1 MFEAVH
7 CGQLPGHRIG
17 WRRVVHRTG
26 GANRFCQPL
35 LLKWRQD
42 GDEEG
47 WISLSTQA
55 YQNKEQES
63 LKRQSLECRELTAWW
78 ALRRDRPKSE
88 NLLSLH
94 RECPSP
100 SPYSSADS
108 LPEYSIGPQAKQ
120 SRNPDMCL
128 KITLPGLSMLNKA
141 VCPVEPRT
149 ILIASS
155 VCRRKSF
162 DVRFKNRKQAG
173 IGVGH

>member
-17 WRRVVHRTG
+17 WRRVVRRTG
-26 GANRFCQPL
+26 RANRFCQPL

-78 ALRRDRPKSE
+78 ALRRDLGQKVRTSYHCIGSVLLPRPTP
-88 NLLSLH
+88 LLIHSLSTVSGPKLSRVGILTCVSRLH
-94 RECPSP
+94 
-100 SPYSSADS
+100 S
-108 LPEYSIGPQAKQ
+108 LVYPCSTK
-120 SRNPDMCL
+120 
-128 KITLPGLSMLNKA
+128 LSVL
-141 VCPVEPRT
+141 
-149 ILIASS
+149 
-155 VCRRKSF
+155 
-162 DVRFKNRKQAG
+162 
-173 IGVGH
+173 